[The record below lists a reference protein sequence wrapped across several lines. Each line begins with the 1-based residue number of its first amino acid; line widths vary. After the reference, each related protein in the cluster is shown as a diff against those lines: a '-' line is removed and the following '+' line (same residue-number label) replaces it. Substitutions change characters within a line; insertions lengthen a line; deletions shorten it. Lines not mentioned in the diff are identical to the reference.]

1 MKPLSEGQLRF
12 SVVQPIHLMSWLF
25 ILFILKSISSL
36 KPARLPVYQRKPFI
50 AAWNAP
56 TDQCLMKYNISLN
69 LKMFQVIGSPLARA
83 RGQNI
88 TIFYV
93 NRLGYYPWYTPQG
106 VPINGG
112 LPQNISL
119 QVHLE
124 KADQDISYYIPSE
137 DFSGLAVIDW
147 EYWRPQWARNWNTK
161 DIYRQKSRK
170 LISEMQENVSAADIE
185 NLAKATFEES
195 AKAFMKETIELGIKS
210 RPKGLWGYYLYP
222 DCHNYNVYGPN
233 YTGSCPEEEVLRNN
247 ELSWLWNSS
256 AALYPSIGVR
266 RSLGDSENV
275 LRFSQFRVHESMRI
289 STMTSRDYALPVFV
303 YTRLGYRDQP
313 LLFLSKQDLISTI
326 GESAAL
332 GAAGIVIWGDMNLT
346 SSEGNCT
353 KVKQFVSSDLGSYIV
368 NVTRAAELKSTPKA
382 AFYVRNRVQEA
393 IRLSKIASV
402 ESPLP
407 VFVYHRPV
415 FTDGSSTYLSQGD
428 LVNSIGEIVA
438 LGASGIIMWGSLNL
452 SLTMQSCM
460 NLGNYLNTTL
470 NPYLINVTLAAK
482 MCSQVLCHDEGV
494 CTRKQWNSS
503 DYLHLNPMNFAIQNG
518 KGGKY
523 TVTGKVTLEDL
534 QTFSDKFYCSCY
546 ANINCK
552 KRVDIKNVHSVN
564 VCMAEDICIDG
575 PVKLQPNDH
584 SSSQNEASTTTVSS
598 ISPSTTAA
606 TASPCTPEK
615 QSPEC
620 LKLRC
625 LEAISNVTQTGCQGV
640 KWKNTSSQ
648 SSIQNIKNQTTY

>member
-12 SVVQPIHLMSWLF
+12 YVVQAIHLISWLF

-56 TDQCLMKYNISLN
+56 TDQCLIKYNIRLN

-83 RGQNI
+83 RGQNV

-124 KADQDISYYIPSE
+124 KADQDIRYYIPSE

-170 LISEMQENVSAADIE
+170 LISETQENASAADIE
-185 NLAKATFEES
+185 YLAKATFEES

-289 STMTSRDYALPVFV
+289 SIMTSRDHALPVFV

-313 LLFLSKQDLISTI
+313 LLFLSKVRHLLPKVRYLLIS
-326 GESAAL
+326 ERDSAL
-332 GAAGIVIWGDMNLT
+332 L
-346 SSEGNCT
+346 
-353 KVKQFVSSDLGSYIV
+353 
-368 NVTRAAELKSTPKA
+368 
-382 AFYVRNRVQEA
+382 
-393 IRLSKIASV
+393 
-402 ESPLP
+402 
-407 VFVYHRPV
+407 
-415 FTDGSSTYLSQGD
+415 
-428 LVNSIGEIVA
+428 
-438 LGASGIIMWGSLNL
+438 IM
-452 SLTMQSCM
+452 
-460 NLGNYLNTTL
+460 
-470 NPYLINVTLAAK
+470 
-482 MCSQVLCHDEGV
+482 
-494 CTRKQWNSS
+494 
-503 DYLHLNPMNFAIQNG
+503 F
-518 KGGKY
+518 
-523 TVTGKVTLEDL
+523 
-534 QTFSDKFYCSCY
+534 F
-546 ANINCK
+546 
-552 KRVDIKNVHSVN
+552 
-564 VCMAEDICIDG
+564 
-575 PVKLQPNDH
+575 
-584 SSSQNEASTTTVSS
+584 
-598 ISPSTTAA
+598 
-606 TASPCTPEK
+606 
-615 QSPEC
+615 
-620 LKLRC
+620 
-625 LEAISNVTQTGCQGV
+625 
-640 KWKNTSSQ
+640 
-648 SSIQNIKNQTTY
+648 

>member
-119 QVHLE
+119 QAHLE

-368 NVTRAAELKSTPKA
+368 NVTRAAEVCSLHVCRNNGRCVRKAWKTP
-382 AFYVRNRVQEA
+382 
-393 IRLSKIASV
+393 
-402 ESPLP
+402 
-407 VFVYHRPV
+407 
-415 FTDGSSTYLSQGD
+415 
-428 LVNSIGEIVA
+428 
-438 LGASGIIMWGSLNL
+438 
-452 SLTMQSCM
+452 
-460 NLGNYLNTTL
+460 
-470 NPYLINVTLAAK
+470 
-482 MCSQVLCHDEGV
+482 
-494 CTRKQWNSS
+494 
-503 DYLHLNPMNFAIQNG
+503 DYLHLNPASYHI
-518 KGGKY
+518 
-523 TVTGKVTLEDL
+523 
-534 QTFSDKFYCSCY
+534 
-546 ANINCK
+546 
-552 KRVDIKNVHSVN
+552 
-564 VCMAEDICIDG
+564 
-575 PVKLQPNDH
+575 
-584 SSSQNEASTTTVSS
+584 EASEDGAFTVKGRASDTDLAALAERFSCHCYQGYQGADCREMQTADGCSGPSS
-598 ISPSTTAA
+598 LPGSLLTLCLLVSTGY
-606 TASPCTPEK
+606 
-615 QSPEC
+615 QS
-620 LKLRC
+620 
-625 LEAISNVTQTGCQGV
+625 CQ
-640 KWKNTSSQ
+640 W
-648 SSIQNIKNQTTY
+648 